1 MGTPRHQIL
10 ASRLAML
17 RLPALASRLALASLL
32 STTVGLAMLGAPEP
46 RFSSLLMPAASAGQ
60 LDPLFIN
67 LTSDEPHR
75 LRMALSFARQQQA
88 LGHPVTIFLNDRGVL
103 VGSKTRSASLTEQQR
118 LIAEL
123 LASGGTVLICPLCMK
138 HYGVSEAELLNGLQI
153 GNPTKTGAALFRQG
167 SRALSW

>member
-1 MGTPRHQIL
+1 MAR
-10 ASRLAML
+10 RLAM
-17 RLPALASRLALASLL
+17 ASLL
-32 STTVGLAMLGAPEP
+32 STT
-46 RFSSLLMPAASAGQ
+46 AGQ

-75 LRMALSFARQQQA
+75 LKMALSFARQRLA

-103 VGSKTRSASLTEQQR
+103 AGSRTKAKAASLTEQQV

-138 HYGVSEAELLNGLQI
+138 H
-153 GNPTKTGAALFRQG
+153 
-167 SRALSW
+167 

>member
-1 MGTPRHQIL
+1 MLRTIPCSQAVGAPRHQIL

-17 RLPALASRLALASLL
+17 RLPALARRLALASLL
-32 STTVGLAMLGAPEP
+32 STTVGLAMLGVTEP

-88 LGHPVTIFLNDRGVL
+88 LGHPVTMV
-103 VGSKTRSASLTEQQR
+103 ASLR
-118 LIAEL
+118 
-123 LASGGTVLICPLCMK
+123 V
-138 HYGVSEAELLNGLQI
+138 V
-153 GNPTKTGAALFRQG
+153 
-167 SRALSW
+167 